1 MKFDEAK
8 VIVDELWK
16 DQPDLVVFGVNEF
29 NNPTLSV
36 SYGTNNKD
44 WFNKEKGQHG
54 WDLWIDNRFIT
65 YRMYALDIRL
75 EPVKMKM
82 RSIMLSKLQPDML
95 RSFLMGQLALAAVAQ
110 RK

>member
-1 MKFDEAK
+1 MNFDEAK

-16 DQPDLVVFGVNEF
+16 DRPELVVFGVNEF

-36 SYGTNNKD
+36 SYGTNNKE
-44 WFNKEKGQHG
+44 WFSKEKGQHG
-54 WDLWIDNRFIT
+54 WDLWIDKRFIT
-65 YRMYALDIRL
+65 YRMYTLDIRL

-95 RSFLMGQLALAAVAQ
+95 RSFLMSQLALADAAQ
-110 RK
+110 KK

>member
-1 MKFDEAK
+1 MNFDEAK

-16 DQPDLVVFGVNEF
+16 DHPELVVFGVNEF

-36 SYGTNNKD
+36 SYGTNNKQ
-44 WFNKEKGQHG
+44 WFNMEKGQHG
-54 WDLWIDNRFIT
+54 WDLWIDNRSIT
-65 YRMYALDIRL
+65 YRMYTLDIRL

-82 RSIMLSKLQPDML
+82 RRVILIKLQPDMF
-95 RSFLMGQLALAAVAQ
+95 RSFLESQLALAAVAQ